1 MILNYFLS
9 LYFVRCMSILC
20 ALYTEPVNSES
31 GWSEL
36 LICMM
41 HEYNAQES
49 PWKPYFDVLPAAIDL
64 PMFWTE

>member
-1 MILNYFLS
+1 
-9 LYFVRCMSILC
+9 MSILC